1 MRIVAVLETTLKAGG
16 AHNQSL
22 NALFQVKR
30 ICEGQFELQVIAFD
44 KQTVEVLIEKGFDGI
59 LMQFTLLDKIKA
71 RVLNSVFSKYIFS
84 SKTLFAFEKK
94 LISCQ
99 TDLVYFTGPS
109 LWATQLKKTNY
120 IFTVFDLAHRD
131 FPEFPEVSALGEFQK
146 RDAHYFSTISNSYIT
161 LTDSKEL
168 SSNVSKFYG
177 VNPGRLLHMPYGP
190 SPDLERNATPV
201 SDLIEFYKLP
211 EMYFFYPA
219 QFWPHKN
226 HIRIL
231 EALSALNNQ
240 GKHYHV
246 VFSGGDKGNIQHVLN
261 SAVELSV
268 DKQVHILGLVPSEH
282 IKGLYQASC
291 GLVMPT
297 YFGPTNLPPLES
309 WALGVPVIY
318 SNHLECEAGDAVLLV
333 DPDNAQSLADG
344 MERVL
349 DQEFRKDLISRGYLR
364 LKAVED
370 ERVRCEHELLERLI
384 KFKNRRKCWA

>member
-22 NALFQVKR
+22 NALFQMKR
-30 ICEGQFELQVIAFD
+30 ICEGQFDLQVIAFD
-44 KQTVEVLIEKGFDGI
+44 KQTVEVLIDKGFDGV
-59 LMQFTLLDKIKA
+59 LVQFSLLDKIKV
-71 RVLNSVFSKYIFS
+71 RILNSFFGKYILS
-84 SKTLFAFEKK
+84 AKTLFTFEKK

-109 LWATQLKKTNY
+109 LWATHLKKTNY
-120 IFTVFDLAHRD
+120 IFTLFDLAHRD

-146 RDAHYFSTISNSYIT
+146 RDALYFSTISNSYIT

-168 SSNVSKFYG
+168 SNNAGKFYG

-190 SPDLERNATPV
+190 SPDLERNSTTV
-201 SDLIEFYKLP
+201 TEVIQFYKLP
-211 EMYFFYPA
+211 EVYFFYPA

-226 HIRIL
+226 HIRVL
-231 EALSALNNQ
+231 EALSVLNNQ

-246 VFSGGDKGNIQHVLN
+246 VFSGGDKGNIQHILN
-261 SAVELSV
+261 CAVELSV
-268 DKQVHILGLVPSEH
+268 DSQVHTLGLVPSEH
-282 IKGLYQASC
+282 IKGLYQGSC
-291 GLVMPT
+291 ALVMPT

-309 WALGVPVIY
+309 WSLGVPVIY
-318 SNHLECEAGDAVLLV
+318 SSHLAGEAGGAALLI
-333 DPDNAQSLADG
+333 DPDNAESLAEA
-344 MERVL
+344 METVL
-349 DQEFRKDLISRGYLR
+349 DPDVRKDLVSRGYLR

-370 ERVRCEHELLERLI
+370 ERVKCEHELLERLI